1 MTRDL
6 FSLIKTAWLLSIC
19 IVCGSAFAH
28 GDHAASGSSKSSHRV
43 ARQLTGVENHKPATG
58 VPGGGLGDIRTEL
71 RLEHQLPPYSI
82 HEPSGQVGVTRVDL
96 SVMVGELAVPLLTR
110 AYNSRAR
117 AMGLMGVG
125 WCSNLETVIA
135 WDDSQREPQEVKFIP
150 CGRGE
155 AQIFTK
161 LNEFRGRYR
170 AEDGS
175 LLLREADGR
184 WRMDRFPFER
194 FSAKGRL
201 LQFASAD
208 GQVWRIEYD
217 KSGAI
222 SVLDSAR
229 SKVVIERTR
238 ENLLKS
244 IRMGASRVEYDL
256 DLANGQLKQVRRLT
270 SLLRDSE
277 SYSYSSEDLM
287 RSLSRGGREWKF
299 SYNER
304 QWVMNVQ
311 EPQQCVVEIK
321 YRQTDPGLVAQSH
334 RHCGGREVA
343 SVGTVGSVGP
353 PMSSNS
359 SASSTESSFD
369 PGRAD
374 LARSPGAGEIEIPW
388 DQDGRE
394 RLRLSLDAWG
404 RPLEMSA
411 WQGEVVK
418 FRIRARRDPKTGDW
432 TKLETAQAQVR
443 SQDRDASGLKPQ
455 QRLIL
460 ENWEMGL
467 LRLYEHRRARRKS

>member
-6 FSLIKTAWLLSIC
+6 FSLIKTAWLFSIC
-19 IVCGSAFAH
+19 FVSGAALAH
-28 GDHAASGSSKSSHRV
+28 GDHATSGAAKSSAAF
-43 ARQLTGVENHKPATG
+43 ARQVASADSGKLAA
-58 VPGGGLGDIRTEL
+58 GGSGAGLGDIRTEL

-117 AMGLMGVG
+117 VVGLMGVG
-125 WCSNLETVIA
+125 WCSNLETLIA
-135 WDDSQREPQEVKFIP
+135 WDDSQREPQAVKFIP

-161 LNEFRGRYR
+161 LNDLRGRYR

-256 DLANGQLKQVRRLT
+256 DLASGQLKQVRRLT

-304 QWVMNVQ
+304 QWVMSVQ

-321 YRQTDPGLVAQSH
+321 YRQSDPGLVAQSH
-334 RHCGGREVA
+334 RHCGGREI
-343 SVGTVGSVGP
+343 
-353 PMSSNS
+353 
-359 SASSTESSFD
+359 ASSGSTVPGASSELASESVFESSKAELD
-369 PGRAD
+369 RLPA
-374 LARSPGAGEIEIPW
+374 AGEIEIPW

-411 WQGEVVK
+411 WQGQVVK

-432 TKLETAQAQVR
+432 TKLETAQTQVR

-455 QRLIL
+455 QRMIL

>member
-1 MTRDL
+1 MDREL
-6 FSLIKTAWLLSIC
+6 FLLIKTTCLISIC
-19 IVCGSAFAH
+19 FLSVFAFAH
-28 GDHAASGSSKSSHRV
+28 VDHAAGSGSGSGSENSSV
-43 ARQLTGVENHKPATG
+43 PIARQLGSTESGKLAVG
-58 VPGGGLGDIRTEL
+58 IPGAGLGDVRTEL

-117 AMGLMGVG
+117 VLGLMGVG
-125 WCSNLETVIA
+125 WCSNLETLIT
-135 WDDSQREPQEVKFIP
+135 WDDSQREPQVVKFIP

-161 LNEFRGRYR
+161 LNKQRGRYR

-217 KSGAI
+217 NSGAI
-222 SVLDSAR
+222 AVLESAR

-238 ENLLKS
+238 DNLLKS
-244 IRMGASRVEYDL
+244 FRMGASRVEYDL
-256 DLANGQLKQVRRLT
+256 DLVSGQLKQVRRLT

-304 QWVMNVQ
+304 QSVMSVQ
-311 EPQQCVVEIK
+311 EPQQCLVEVK
-321 YRQTDPGLVAQSH
+321 YRQSHLGLVTQSH

-343 SVGTVGSVGP
+343 STGSAASGASTTLASESVFE
-353 PMSSNS
+353 SSN
-359 SASSTESSFD
+359 
-369 PGRAD
+369 AD
-374 LARSPGAGEIEIPW
+374 LDRSPAAGEIEIPW
-388 DQDGRE
+388 DQSGSE

-404 RPLEMSA
+404 RPLEMIA
-411 WQGEVVK
+411 WQGQMVK

-432 TKLETAQAQVR
+432 TKLETAQTQVR

-455 QRLIL
+455 QRMIL